1 MNRTAAMARTVAEYF
16 IENNIDPDT
25 VTMEEYTKGSPPY
38 TVNRLKI
45 YFMTF
50 RRAMLQVKA
59 QIQRVKSRTP
69 TASAKKSPLIK
80 KPATKKAEEAPRITS
95 NGKV

>member
-16 IENNIDPDT
+16 IANNIDPDT
-25 VTMEEYTKGSPPY
+25 VTMEEYTKSSPPY

-50 RRAMLQVKA
+50 RRAMLQVKT
-59 QIQRVKSRTP
+59 QMQRVKSRTP
-69 TASAKKSPLIK
+69 AASAKKSPLVK
-80 KPATKKAEEAPRITS
+80 KLVAKKAEEATGKTS
-95 NGKV
+95 NGEV